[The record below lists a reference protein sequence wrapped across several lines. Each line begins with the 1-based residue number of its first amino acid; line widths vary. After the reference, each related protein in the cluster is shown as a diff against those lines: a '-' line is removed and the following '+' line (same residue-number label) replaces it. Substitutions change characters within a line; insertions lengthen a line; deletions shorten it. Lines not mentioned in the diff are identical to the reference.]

1 MTSLAGQMPEI
12 DDAIFDEIGE
22 TLVSG
27 ANEAKGIFQ
36 NKYREI
42 EYPNGSIVGLD
53 ISFDCQ
59 WQSWMS
65 DLSEGDSVTIQFTGT
80 EKANETYRFLRRI
93 PQAGDESGL
102 VVIELGSVL

>member
-1 MTSLAGQMPEI
+1 MPEI
-12 DDAIFDEIGE
+12 DESIFDEIGE

-42 EYPNGSIVGLD
+42 EYPNGTIVGLT

-59 WQSWMS
+59 WQNWMAA
-65 DLSEGDSVTIQFTGT
+65 LAEGDSVTIQYTGT
-80 EKANETYRFLRRI
+80 EKADETYRFLRRL
-93 PQAGDESGL
+93 PVTGDESGL
-102 VVIELGSVL
+102 VVMELGTVL